1 MSGNKQTLATYSP
14 EEVVV
19 IITNPKFTHQI
30 SGFSE
35 DSMISAT
42 RLIPH
47 AELSIAADKMPTRT
61 IRSATTHDVTFT
73 LGQASETND
82 LLTQLMLMDANT
94 KTGEDIFSLTIKD
107 TLGRTRMF
115 SRQAFIGT
123 TPDIEFGASPT
134 DRVWVIHCVAMDVN
148 LGGNAPLTP
157 TAASTL
163 TGLGAE
169 LDPAWVSR

>member
-1 MSGNKQTLATYSP
+1 MAGSKQTLATYSP
-14 EEVVV
+14 EEIVV
-19 IITNPKFTHQI
+19 IISNQKFTHQI

-73 LGQASETND
+73 LGQASESND
-82 LLTQLMLMDANT
+82 LFTQLMAMDAVT
-94 KTGEDIFSLTIKD
+94 KTGEDIFSMTIKD

-123 TPDIEFGASPT
+123 TPDIDFAAAPS
-134 DRVWVIHCVAMDVN
+134 DRTWVIHCVDMDVA

-157 TAASTL
+157 TASTTL
-163 TGLGAE
+163 TGLGVT
-169 LDPAWVSR
+169 LDPAWVGN